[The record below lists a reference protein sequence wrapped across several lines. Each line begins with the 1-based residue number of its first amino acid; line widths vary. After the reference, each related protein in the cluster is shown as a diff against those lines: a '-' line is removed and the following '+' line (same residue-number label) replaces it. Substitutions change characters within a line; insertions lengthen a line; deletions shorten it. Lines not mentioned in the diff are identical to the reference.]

1 MSDVVAYSVN
11 GGLFFSTLL
20 YVVVDLKVE
29 NVHWTE
35 IGGNTFLSDARQLE
49 VMHFPFPSLDAS
61 AFLIAKC
68 FYSYEDD
75 FLKKIGKINAYIRMQ
90 KVYF

>member
-1 MSDVVAYSVN
+1 M
-11 GGLFFSTLL
+11 
-20 YVVVDLKVE
+20 
-29 NVHWTE
+29 
-35 IGGNTFLSDARQLE
+35 SDARQLE

-68 FYSYEDD
+68 FYSYKDD
-75 FLKKIGKINAYIRMQ
+75 FLKEIGEINASIRMQ